1 MSPLPKLIGVKP
13 ATPSVDN
20 AGAGAL
26 GHGMDMAI
34 TVLVFLGLGAL
45 LDRWLGTK
53 PLFMVVLVVLALV
66 GRFIK
71 IWFDYDAAM
80 KSQEARLDRRTA
92 VPASGPPPAE
102 TASQ

>member
-1 MSPLPKLIGVKP
+1 LSPLPKMLGVKP

-45 LDRWLGTK
+45 LDRWLDTK
-53 PLFMVVLVVLALV
+53 PLFMIVFVVAALV
-66 GRFIK
+66 GRFVK

-80 KSQEARLDRRTA
+80 KSQEARLRTRGSS
-92 VPASGPPPAE
+92 PS
-102 TASQ
+102 

>member
-1 MSPLPKLIGVKP
+1 MPSLPKILGVKP
-13 ATPSVDN
+13 AIAPVDS

-53 PLFMVVLVVLALV
+53 PLFMIIFVVLALV
-66 GRFIK
+66 GRFVK

-80 KSQEARLDRRTA
+80 RSHETRLRSRGSA
-92 VPASGPPPAE
+92 GS
-102 TASQ
+102 

>member
-1 MSPLPKLIGVKP
+1 VLSPLPKLLGVKP
-13 ATPSVDN
+13 APPSVDG

-53 PLFMVVLVVLALV
+53 PLFMIIFVVLALV
-66 GRFIK
+66 GRFVK
-71 IWFDYDAAM
+71 IWFDYDAVM
-80 KSQEARLDRRTA
+80 KSQEARLRSRGSS
-92 VPASGPPPAE
+92 PS
-102 TASQ
+102 

>member
-1 MSPLPKLIGVKP
+1 MSPLPKMLGVKP
-13 ATPSVDN
+13 ATPSVDG

-34 TVLVFLGLGAL
+34 TVLVFLALGAL

-53 PLFMVVLVVLALV
+53 PLFMIIFVVLALV

-71 IWFDYDAAM
+71 IWFDYDSAM
-80 KSQEARLDRRTA
+80 KSHEARLERRTGA
-92 VPASGPPPAE
+92 PTSAE
-102 TASQ
+102 SAHS

>member
-1 MSPLPKLIGVKP
+1 MLGVKP
-13 ATPSVDN
+13 ATAPVDN

-53 PLFMVVLVVLALV
+53 PLFMIFFVVLALV
-66 GRFIK
+66 GRFVK

-80 KSQEARLDRRTA
+80 KSQEARLRSRESS
-92 VPASGPPPAE
+92 AS
-102 TASQ
+102 